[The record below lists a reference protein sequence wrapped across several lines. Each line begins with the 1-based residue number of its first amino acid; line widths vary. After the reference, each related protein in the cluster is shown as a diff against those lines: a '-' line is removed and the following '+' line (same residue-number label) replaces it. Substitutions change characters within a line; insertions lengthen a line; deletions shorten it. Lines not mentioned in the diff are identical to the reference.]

1 MVSVASLATVVTRT
15 TPGAAF
21 LLVFVSTGLV
31 ILRRR
36 GYGG

>member
-1 MVSVASLATVVTRT
+1 MVNVASLATVVSRASLS
-15 TPGAAF
+15 AAF